1 MGAISILPRLLSS
14 RRLLGRALLPPQI
27 LLPARADK
35 AGLVQ
40 GPRSRDAGAALQRD
54 GQQLCSLS
62 SPSQL
67 PHACV
72 HACPCACVYAHVCVY
87 ISLCAYVSV
96 CICMYLCMYMCVCLC
111 VPVCICVC
119 VCMYMCLCLC
129 VDMCISVCTQ
139 GLNPHLIHL
148 LHCRQVLYPW
158 ATW

>member
-1 MGAISILPRLLSS
+1 MRAISILPGPLSS
-14 RRLLGRALLPPQI
+14 RRLLGQALLPPPI

-72 HACPCACVYAHVCVY
+72 HVCLCACVYAHVCVY
-87 ISLCAYVSV
+87 ISLCVYVSV
-96 CICMYLCMYMCVCLC
+96 CICMYLCMYMCVCVCVHLCVSVCVFVCTCVCVWMCVYLC
-111 VPVCICVC
+111 VPR
-119 VCMYMCLCLC
+119 
-129 VDMCISVCTQ
+129 D
-139 GLNPHLIHL
+139 
-148 LHCRQVLYPW
+148 
-158 ATW
+158 